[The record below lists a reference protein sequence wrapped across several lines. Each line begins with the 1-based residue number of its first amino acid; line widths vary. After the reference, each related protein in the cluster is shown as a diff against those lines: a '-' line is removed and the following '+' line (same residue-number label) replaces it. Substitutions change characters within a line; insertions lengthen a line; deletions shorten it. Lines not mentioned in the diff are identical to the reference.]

1 MGRMAVANRFQ
12 LFSFGYYGWGTST
25 PELIEAVDAVERK
38 RGFELPIFV
47 DIRIRRAVR
56 APGFNGNAFG
66 ALLGE
71 KRHRWLKA
79 LGNKQIETR
88 SGPAIQIAQPGA
100 VSELLDMA
108 AEAREN
114 GRRLIFFCGCEFP
127 RLEGG
132 VNCHRATVADLA
144 IEAANRR
151 GLKFEIVEWPGGEP
165 SQFEL
170 PVESKSFR
178 DLLRGKRH
186 LPTGGLALAESAS
199 IAWGSTATIV
209 AEGRRVE
216 TVVGPAQF
224 RRREWRLPVFSWHEG
239 DALAELEGVSVKLRK
254 EYGFEAQA
262 AG

>member
-1 MGRMAVANRFQ
+1 MGRMAEADRFQ

-38 RGFELPIFV
+38 RGFEPPIFV

-66 ALLGE
+66 TLLGE
-71 KRHRWLKA
+71 KRYRWLKA

-100 VSELLDMA
+100 VNELLDMA
-108 AEAREN
+108 AEAHEES
-114 GRRLIFFCGCEFP
+114 RRLIFFCGCEFP
-127 RLEGG
+127 RLGGG

-151 GLKFEIVEWPGGEP
+151 GLKCEIVEWPGGEP
-165 SQFEL
+165 NQFQL
-170 PVESKSFR
+170 PVAPKSFH
-178 DLLRGKRH
+178 DLLRGRRH

-199 IAWGSTATIV
+199 IAWGSTATIE
-209 AEGRRVE
+209 ADGRRVE
-216 TVVGPAQF
+216 TIVGPAQF
-224 RRREWRLPVFSWHEG
+224 RRREWRLPVFSWHDG
-239 DALAELEGVSVKLRK
+239 DALAELKAVTLRK